1 MNKQT
6 KMKLLIVVSLLF
18 IFSVPYAVAQEN
30 LVTVNLEHVS
40 LKEVLN
46 AIEKQTTY
54 RFSYRN
60 VVVDMKRD
68 VTISRVNASVTSVL
82 DEILSEKKL
91 DYTVISPK
99 SIVVFEKQQVQTTKS
114 NMRRISG
121 VVNDEMGEPIIGANV
136 SIKGTSI
143 GSITDVNGNFNF
155 EAPDNGILMISF
167 IGYILQEIDIRGKDY
182 VVITLKE
189 DFQTLDEVVVIGYG
203 TVKKSDVTGA
213 LTRVTEKAIKERPV
227 QNALQAMQGKAAG
240 VQISTNNRPGELG
253 EIRIR
258 GNRSINASN
267 DPLYVIDG
275 IPMTAGSLADINPN
289 DIESIEVLKDASA
302 TAIYGSRGANGVI
315 LVSTKKGKTGKV
327 TINYDGT
334 VMLGKIHSLTD
345 WMSAGEKID
354 WNRQAAINAG
364 SYAGGYGNAP
374 DPSIDSDSYFE
385 VSQIPYMRPIFES
398 AFQFNPDGTPVLRPA
413 TDYEKNVL
421 KYADMVPVYDSSKI
435 PTTPWT
441 DYVTRIGITQNHQI
455 SLSAGTDKAKLY
467 ISMAYLD
474 QQAALKDQ
482 DYKRYSVNMN
492 GEITATKWLK
502 VGMGLNASHS
512 IQNYGIVKTTGSA
525 AKDSYGLA
533 LNLEPYAPAYDEDGT
548 ILKVE
553 AGPSQHNVL
562 LNINE
567 ATNETRSYSIL
578 MNSYAE
584 VNLFPWLRWR
594 TNFGAQFRNSR
605 EGSYYGSYFTN
616 PLNNSAFSP
625 NVAYNQHN
633 QRMAWTLE
641 NLIYIDKT
649 FNDIHTLGLTLMQ
662 SAEHYRTESLDV
674 RAYETKFPTALW
686 YSVGDSDT
694 SRSSIGSGFNQQ
706 QRASY
711 MGRLNYNLMDK
722 YLLTVTGRW
731 DGASMLAKGNKWD
744 FFPSMALAWKLNKEK
759 FFSELNWLSELK
771 FRLGYGVTGNASI
784 SSYQT
789 GGTMESQYANIPF
802 GQGGGTTSAVGAK
815 AVVLPN
821 RELAWEKTAST
832 NIGLDFG
839 LLNNRITGSLEY
851 YVSKTSDLLLNRS
864 IPMMT
869 GYVSI
874 ISNVG
879 KTQNKG
885 FELTLSTVN
894 INTKNFT
901 WKTDFT
907 FFTNSEKIIEL
918 ADGRNDDPANGWF
931 VGRAIDEVWTK
942 KFDRLWQNTPED
954 KKLLAVYKANSITMF
969 PGQAKIVDQPFI
981 EVPQGTEGAIT
992 KKVNIDGIEQE
1003 VTYLDNGFGKIDNDD
1018 NHFLGSFR
1026 PKWEGG
1032 FTSTFI
1038 WKNWE
1043 LNTFIYGRFGG
1054 LYYGLLQTYGSRIE
1068 KDVWSE
1074 NNTSG
1079 KFPQPRSGGE
1089 AYTSYQDY
1097 QNYTKSDMI
1106 IVRNISLSYTLPE
1119 KKIKKLGISNC
1130 SVYAQ
1135 VLNPFIFG
1143 GELVKAGINPDDV
1156 TGWKPSSV
1164 ANGDY
1169 RYAGGQTNNTMLTRS
1184 LVFGLR
1190 LGF

>member
-1 MNKQT
+1 
-6 KMKLLIVVSLLF
+6 
-18 IFSVPYAVAQEN
+18 
-30 LVTVNLEHVS
+30 
-40 LKEVLN
+40 
-46 AIEKQTTY
+46 
-54 RFSYRN
+54 
-60 VVVDMKRD
+60 
-68 VTISRVNASVTSVL
+68 
-82 DEILSEKKL
+82 
-91 DYTVISPK
+91 
-99 SIVVFEKQQVQTTKS
+99 
-114 NMRRISG
+114 
-121 VVNDEMGEPIIGANV
+121 
-136 SIKGTSI
+136 
-143 GSITDVNGNFNF
+143 
-155 EAPDNGILMISF
+155 
-167 IGYILQEIDIRGKDY
+167 
-182 VVITLKE
+182 
-189 DFQTLDEVVVIGYG
+189 
-203 TVKKSDVTGA
+203 
-213 LTRVTEKAIKERPV
+213 
-227 QNALQAMQGKAAG
+227 
-240 VQISTNNRPGELG
+240 
-253 EIRIR
+253 
-258 GNRSINASN
+258 
-267 DPLYVIDG
+267 
-275 IPMTAGSLADINPN
+275 
-289 DIESIEVLKDASA
+289 
-302 TAIYGSRGANGVI
+302 
-315 LVSTKKGKTGKV
+315 
-327 TINYDGT
+327 
-334 VMLGKIHSLTD
+334 
-345 WMSAGEKID
+345 
-354 WNRQAAINAG
+354 
-364 SYAGGYGNAP
+364 
-374 DPSIDSDSYFE
+374 
-385 VSQIPYMRPIFES
+385 
-398 AFQFNPDGTPVLRPA
+398 
-413 TDYEKNVL
+413 
-421 KYADMVPVYDSSKI
+421 
-435 PTTPWT
+435 
-441 DYVTRIGITQNHQI
+441 
-455 SLSAGTDKAKLY
+455 
-467 ISMAYLD
+467 
-474 QQAALKDQ
+474 
-482 DYKRYSVNMN
+482 
-492 GEITATKWLK
+492 
-502 VGMGLNASHS
+502 
-512 IQNYGIVKTTGSA
+512 
-525 AKDSYGLA
+525 
-533 LNLEPYAPAYDEDGT
+533 
-548 ILKVE
+548 
-553 AGPSQHNVL
+553 
-562 LNINE
+562 
-567 ATNETRSYSIL
+567 

>member
-1 MNKQT
+1 
-6 KMKLLIVVSLLF
+6 
-18 IFSVPYAVAQEN
+18 
-30 LVTVNLEHVS
+30 
-40 LKEVLN
+40 
-46 AIEKQTTY
+46 
-54 RFSYRN
+54 
-60 VVVDMKRD
+60 
-68 VTISRVNASVTSVL
+68 
-82 DEILSEKKL
+82 
-91 DYTVISPK
+91 
-99 SIVVFEKQQVQTTKS
+99 
-114 NMRRISG
+114 
-121 VVNDEMGEPIIGANV
+121 
-136 SIKGTSI
+136 
-143 GSITDVNGNFNF
+143 
-155 EAPDNGILMISF
+155 
-167 IGYILQEIDIRGKDY
+167 
-182 VVITLKE
+182 
-189 DFQTLDEVVVIGYG
+189 
-203 TVKKSDVTGA
+203 
-213 LTRVTEKAIKERPV
+213 
-227 QNALQAMQGKAAG
+227 
-240 VQISTNNRPGELG
+240 
-253 EIRIR
+253 
-258 GNRSINASN
+258 
-267 DPLYVIDG
+267 
-275 IPMTAGSLADINPN
+275 
-289 DIESIEVLKDASA
+289 
-302 TAIYGSRGANGVI
+302 
-315 LVSTKKGKTGKV
+315 
-327 TINYDGT
+327 
-334 VMLGKIHSLTD
+334 
-345 WMSAGEKID
+345 
-354 WNRQAAINAG
+354 
-364 SYAGGYGNAP
+364 
-374 DPSIDSDSYFE
+374 
-385 VSQIPYMRPIFES
+385 
-398 AFQFNPDGTPVLRPA
+398 
-413 TDYEKNVL
+413 
-421 KYADMVPVYDSSKI
+421 
-435 PTTPWT
+435 
-441 DYVTRIGITQNHQI
+441 
-455 SLSAGTDKAKLY
+455 
-467 ISMAYLD
+467 
-474 QQAALKDQ
+474 
-482 DYKRYSVNMN
+482 
-492 GEITATKWLK
+492 
-502 VGMGLNASHS
+502 
-512 IQNYGIVKTTGSA
+512 
-525 AKDSYGLA
+525 
-533 LNLEPYAPAYDEDGT
+533 
-548 ILKVE
+548 
-553 AGPSQHNVL
+553 
-562 LNINE
+562 
-567 ATNETRSYSIL
+567 
-578 MNSYAE
+578 
-584 VNLFPWLRWR
+584 
-594 TNFGAQFRNSR
+594 
-605 EGSYYGSYFTN
+605 
-616 PLNNSAFSP
+616 
-625 NVAYNQHN
+625 
-633 QRMAWTLE
+633 
-641 NLIYIDKT
+641 
-649 FNDIHTLGLTLMQ
+649 
-662 SAEHYRTESLDV
+662 
-674 RAYETKFPTALW
+674 
-686 YSVGDSDT
+686 
-694 SRSSIGSGFNQQ
+694 
-706 QRASY
+706 
-711 MGRLNYNLMDK
+711 
-722 YLLTVTGRW
+722 
-731 DGASMLAKGNKWD
+731 
-744 FFPSMALAWKLNKEK
+744 MALAWKLNKEK